1 MNITQKIKQIF
12 IAGILALL
20 PIVVTVYLLYFL
32 YNIVVSKASPIV
44 KKIAYKY
51 NYDFSEYILQI
62 GTFMLIILIIF
73 IIGIFTRMYLGKL
86 FIKMLD
92 NIMTHIPIARSI
104 YNATKQVIDSFG
116 NTSGSSFSKV
126 VLVEFPRRDMWMIAF
141 LVRDSL
147 PFMQKVSTKEE
158 SVNIFVP
165 TAPNPT
171 SGFVAIVPKK
181 DIREIDISVEEGIK
195 FVLSVGIINLDKNS
209 DIKDLVKDDK

>member
-51 NYDFSEYILQI
+51 NYDFSEYIFQI

-126 VLVEFPRRDMWMIAF
+126 VLVEFPRRDMLF
-141 LVRDSL
+141 
-147 PFMQKVSTKEE
+147 
-158 SVNIFVP
+158 
-165 TAPNPT
+165 
-171 SGFVAIVPKK
+171 
-181 DIREIDISVEEGIK
+181 
-195 FVLSVGIINLDKNS
+195 
-209 DIKDLVKDDK
+209 

>member
-1 MNITQKIKQIF
+1 MSITQKIKKIF

-20 PIVVTVYLLYFL
+20 PIVVTIYLLYFL
-32 YNIVVSKASPIV
+32 YNFVVSKASPIV
-44 KKIAYKY
+44 KKIAHQY
-51 NYDFSEYILQI
+51 NYNFSEYIFQI
-62 GTFMLIILIIF
+62 GTFIIILLIIF

-126 VLVEFPRRDMWMIAF
+126 VLIEFPRRDIWMIAF

-147 PFMQKVSTKEE
+147 PFMQEVSTKEE
-158 SVNIFVP
+158 SANVFIP

-171 SGFVAIVPKK
+171 SGFIAVVPKK
-181 DIREIDISVEEGIK
+181 DIREIDITVEEGIK
-195 FVLSVGIINLDKNS
+195 FVLSVGIINLDNHS
-209 DIKDLVKDDK
+209 DIKELIKDK

>member
-1 MNITQKIKQIF
+1 MSITQKIKKIF

-32 YNIVVSKASPIV
+32 YNLVVSKASPIV
-44 KKIAYKY
+44 KKIAHQY
-51 NYDFSEYILQI
+51 NYDFSEYIFQI
-62 GTFMLIILIIF
+62 GTFILILLIIF

-126 VLVEFPRRDMWMIAF
+126 VFVEFPRRDMWMIAF

-147 PFMQKVSTKEE
+147 PVMQEASTKEE
-158 SVNIFVP
+158 SVNVFIP

-171 SGFVAIVPKK
+171 SGFIAVVPKK
-181 DIREIDISVEEGIK
+181 DIREIDITVEEGIK
-195 FVLSVGIINLDKNS
+195 FVLSIGIINLDKHA
-209 DIKDLVKDDK
+209 DIKELVKDK

>member
-1 MNITQKIKQIF
+1 MSITQKIKKIF

-20 PIVVTVYLLYFL
+20 PVVVTVYLLYFL
-32 YNIVVSKASPIV
+32 YNLVVSKASPIV
-44 KKIAYKY
+44 KKIAHQY
-51 NYDFSEYILQI
+51 NYDFSEYIFQI
-62 GTFMLIILIIF
+62 GTFILILLIIF

-126 VLVEFPRRDMWMIAF
+126 VFVEFPRRDMWMIAF

-147 PFMQKVSTKEE
+147 PVMQEASTKEE
-158 SVNIFVP
+158 SVNVFIP

-171 SGFVAIVPKK
+171 SGFIAVVPKK
-181 DIREIDISVEEGIK
+181 DIREIDITVEEGIK
-195 FVLSVGIINLDKNS
+195 FVLSIGIINLDKHA
-209 DIKDLVKDDK
+209 DIKELVKDK

>member
-1 MNITQKIKQIF
+1 MSITQKIKKIF

-32 YNIVVSKASPIV
+32 YNLVVSKASPIV
-44 KKIAYKY
+44 KKIAHQY
-51 NYDFSEYILQI
+51 NYNFSEYIFQI
-62 GTFMLIILIIF
+62 GTFILILLIIF

-92 NIMTHIPIARSI
+92 NIMIHIPIARSI

-126 VLVEFPRRDMWMIAF
+126 VLIEFPRRDMWMIAF

-147 PFMQKVSTKEE
+147 SVMQEASTKEE
-158 SVNIFVP
+158 SVNVFIP

-171 SGFVAIVPKK
+171 SGFIAIVPKK
-181 DIREIDISVEEGIK
+181 DIREIDITVEEGIK
-195 FVLSVGIINLDKNS
+195 FVLSIGIINLDKHA
-209 DIKDLVKDDK
+209 DIKELLKDK

>member
-1 MNITQKIKQIF
+1 MSITQKIKKIF

-20 PIVVTVYLLYFL
+20 PIVITVYLLYFL
-32 YNIVVSKASPIV
+32 YNLVISKASPIV
-44 KKIAYKY
+44 KKIAHQY
-51 NYDFSEYILQI
+51 NYDFSEYVFQIATLILI
-62 GTFMLIILIIF
+62 LLIIF
-73 IIGIFTRMYLGKL
+73 IIGVFTRMYLGKL

-92 NIMTHIPIARSI
+92 KIMTHIPIARSI

-147 PFMQKVSTKEE
+147 PVMQDISTKEA
-158 SVNIFVP
+158 SVNVFIP

-171 SGFVAIVPKK
+171 SGFVAVVPKK
-181 DIREIDISVEEGIK
+181 DIRELDITVEEGIK
-195 FVLSVGIINLDKNS
+195 FVLSVGIINFDKNT
-209 DIKDLVKDDK
+209 DIKELKKDI

>member
-1 MNITQKIKQIF
+1 MSITQKIKKIF

-20 PIVVTVYLLYFL
+20 PIVITVYLLYFL
-32 YNIVVSKASPIV
+32 YNLVISKASPIV
-44 KKIAYKY
+44 KKIAHQY
-51 NYDFSEYILQI
+51 NYDFSEYVFQIATLILI
-62 GTFMLIILIIF
+62 LLIIF
-73 IIGIFTRMYLGKL
+73 IIGVFTRMYLGKL

-92 NIMTHIPIARSI
+92 KIMTHIPIARSI

-147 PFMQKVSTKEE
+147 PVMQDISTKEA
-158 SVNIFVP
+158 SVNVFIP

-171 SGFVAIVPKK
+171 SGFVTVVPKK
-181 DIREIDISVEEGIK
+181 DIRELDITVEEGIK
-195 FVLSVGIINLDKNS
+195 FVLSVGIINFDKNT
-209 DIKDLVKDDK
+209 DIKELKKDI

>member
-1 MNITQKIKQIF
+1 MSITQKIKKIF

-20 PIVVTVYLLYFL
+20 PIVVTIYLLYFL
-32 YNIVVSKASPIV
+32 YNFVVSKASPIV
-44 KKIAYKY
+44 KKIAHQYS
-51 NYDFSEYILQI
+51 YDFSEYIFQI
-62 GTFMLIILIIF
+62 GTFIIILLIIF

-126 VLVEFPRRDMWMIAF
+126 VLIEFPRRDIWMIAF

-147 PFMQKVSTKEE
+147 PFMQEVSTKEE
-158 SVNIFVP
+158 SANVFIP

-171 SGFVAIVPKK
+171 SGFIAVVPKK
-181 DIREIDISVEEGIK
+181 DIREIDITVEEGIK
-195 FVLSVGIINLDKNS
+195 FVLSVGIINLDNHS
-209 DIKDLVKDDK
+209 DIKELIKDK

>member
-1 MNITQKIKQIF
+1 MSITQKIKKIF

-32 YNIVVSKASPIV
+32 YNLVVSKASPIV
-44 KKIAYKY
+44 KKIAHQY
-51 NYDFSEYILQI
+51 NYDFSEYIFQI
-62 GTFMLIILIIF
+62 GTFVLILLIIF

-116 NTSGSSFSKV
+116 NTSGSLFSKV

-141 LVRDSL
+141 LVRDAL
-147 PFMQKVSTKEE
+147 PVMQEVSTKEE
-158 SVNIFVP
+158 SVNVFIP

-171 SGFVAIVPKK
+171 SGFIAVVPKK
-181 DIREIDISVEEGIK
+181 DIREIDITVEEGIK
-195 FVLSVGIINLDKNS
+195 FVLSVGIINLDKHSN
-209 DIKDLVKDDK
+209 IKELVKDK

>member
-1 MNITQKIKQIF
+1 MTQKIKKIF

-20 PIVVTVYLLYFL
+20 PIVVTLYLLYFL
-32 YNIVVSKASPIV
+32 YNVVVSKASPLV
-44 KKIAYKY
+44 KRIAHQY
-51 NYDFSEYILQI
+51 NYDFSEYVFQI
-62 GTFMLIILIIF
+62 GTFLIILIIIF

-92 NIMTHIPIARSI
+92 NVMTHIPVARFI

-141 LVRDSL
+141 LVRDAL
-147 PFMQKVSTKEE
+147 PIMQDISTKEE
-158 SVNIFVP
+158 SANVFVP

-171 SGFVAIVPKK
+171 SGFVVVVPKK
-181 DIREIDISVEEGIK
+181 DIRELDITVEEGIK
-195 FVLSVGIINLDKNS
+195 FVLSVGIINLDKHSN
-209 DIKDLVKDDK
+209 IKDLVKDK

>member
-1 MNITQKIKQIF
+1 MSITQKLKKIF

-32 YNIVVSKASPIV
+32 YNLVVSKASPIV
-44 KKIAYKY
+44 KKIAHQY
-51 NYDFSEYILQI
+51 NYDFSEYIFQI
-62 GTFMLIILIIF
+62 GTFIIILLIIF

-92 NIMTHIPIARSI
+92 SIMTHIPIARYI

-126 VLVEFPRRDMWMIAF
+126 VLIEFPRRDIWMVAF

-147 PFMQKVSTKEE
+147 PVMQEVSTKEE
-158 SVNIFVP
+158 SVNVFIP

-171 SGFVAIVPKK
+171 SGFIAVVPKK
-181 DIREIDISVEEGIK
+181 DIREVDITVEEGIK
-195 FVLSVGIINLDKNS
+195 FVLSVGIINLDKHS
-209 DIKDLVKDDK
+209 DIKELIKDK

>member
-1 MNITQKIKQIF
+1 M
-12 IAGILALL
+12 
-20 PIVVTVYLLYFL
+20 
-32 YNIVVSKASPIV
+32 
-44 KKIAYKY
+44 
-51 NYDFSEYILQI
+51 
-62 GTFMLIILIIF
+62 
-73 IIGIFTRMYLGKL
+73 
-86 FIKMLD
+86 
-92 NIMTHIPIARSI
+92 
-104 YNATKQVIDSFG
+104 
-116 NTSGSSFSKV
+116 
-126 VLVEFPRRDMWMIAF
+126 
-141 LVRDSL
+141 RDSL